1 MGTTHQSR
9 PPDPAATW
17 ERFKTLR
24 GEELQNW
31 LDAEHAVAH
40 ARQSG
45 SLFADPGDRLLAAE
59 AALHG
64 AIMDFAAAQ
73 DADSDPTPVAL
84 VLLRMVEDALET
96 GERATPPPG
105 GGRRHA
111 PDRRR
116 GRRTNA

>member
-1 MGTTHQSR
+1 MGTTHQPR
-9 PPDPAATW
+9 TPDPAATW
-17 ERFKTLR
+17 ERFKTSR

-31 LDAEHAVAH
+31 VDAEHALAH
-40 ARQSG
+40 ARRGG
-45 SLFADPGDRLLAAE
+45 SMAAGPGDRLLAAE

-84 VLLRMVEDALET
+84 VLLRMAEDALET
-96 GERATPPPG
+96 GERAGPPRP

-116 GRRTNA
+116 GRRTRT